1 VKAWT
6 AGLAISLCLV
16 GCGGSPSN
24 QPSQPVDETLQR
36 ETNAGQTAFKL
47 ERPEEAIARY
57 QDALKRAQ
65 ARDDLG
71 QIGDLGYNLAVAE
84 LDANHPK
91 QALEVARS
99 TEQELQRRGSKPFA
113 GLTLV
118 EATAL
123 YRTGDLNGA
132 DQLAGKIDGTSD
144 KEAAARASFLRGLI
158 ADERGDAAGLA
169 SAAQSLKSANSPALQ
184 ADSAELAARLSLRRG
199 NFADARR
206 EAEHAAALR
215 QQSLDYRGLARG
227 LALAGEAARRGGD
240 AKGAADL
247 FLRAGRSAAAQ
258 GDEASARNWLHEA
271 ADLATDESVRSAAN
285 DLLGKLGS

>member
-1 VKAWT
+1 VKVWT
-6 AGLAISLCLV
+6 AGFAILLCLF
-16 GCGGSPSN
+16 GCGGSSSN
-24 QPSQPVDETLQR
+24 QTSQPVDETLQR

-84 LDANHPK
+84 LEANHPR

-99 TEQELQRRGSKPFA
+99 TEQELQRRGSTPFA

-132 DQLAGKIDGTSD
+132 YQLAGKIDGTND
-144 KEAAARASFLRGLI
+144 KDAAARASFLRGLI
-158 ADERGDAAGLA
+158 SDERGDTESLA
-169 SAAQSLKSANSPALQ
+169 SAAQSLKSANSPSLQ
-184 ADSAELAARLSLRRG
+184 ADSAELAARLSLRRR
-199 NFADARR
+199 NFAEARR

-215 QQSLDYRGLARG
+215 QQSLDYRGLARA
-227 LALAGEAARRGGD
+227 LALGGEAASRAAD

-258 GDEASARNWLHEA
+258 GDKATARIWLQQA

-285 DLLGKLGS
+285 ELLAKLSS